1 LASQENIRIR
11 NLGARKKQM
20 TMEDDAIQRVREL
33 QEITKNTRESHK

>member
-1 LASQENIRIR
+1 
-11 NLGARKKQM
+11 M